1 MFLSLLDKMEL
12 YKMELGLTAFANHY
26 IYIPVVYKHANSLQ
40 LPHCKLSSFLYLKL
54 HPFPMKIWEAVDKE
68 VL

>member
-1 MFLSLLDKMEL
+1 
-12 YKMELGLTAFANHY
+12 MELGLTAFANHY